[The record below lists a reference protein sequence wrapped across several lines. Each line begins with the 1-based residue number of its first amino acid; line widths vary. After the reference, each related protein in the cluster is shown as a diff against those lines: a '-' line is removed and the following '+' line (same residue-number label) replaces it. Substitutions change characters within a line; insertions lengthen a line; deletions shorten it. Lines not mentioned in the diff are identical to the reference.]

1 VTSVFEVPL
10 TVGVNVVLWPPVSDA
25 LLGDKLML
33 TVTGGALGCNI
44 TATDAVLV
52 GSAALDAVSV
62 IVSCDVILA
71 GAV

>member
-1 VTSVFEVPL
+1 
-10 TVGVNVVLWPPVSDA
+10 
-25 LLGDKLML
+25 ML

-52 GSAALDAVSV
+52 GSAALEAVSM

>member
-1 VTSVFEVPL
+1 MTPVFEVPL
-10 TVGVNVVLWPPVSDA
+10 TAGLNVVLWPPVSDA